1 MRHEDD
7 HHHDVETE
15 PNKVFQILVI
25 SHENTCD
32 KHEADIAIFRHAE
45 RQRDEPTW
53 RTILLNIFDTKLEE
67 VDAHERWHH
76 QSRDGAI
83 QLTNHQFASNRQN
96 VHSSHRWPGNRSLRH
111 ILLFIIVRVSQYPER
126 SWALD

>member
-83 QLTNHQFASNRQN
+83 QLTNHQFASNRQKCALFTQMAWKPKPASHPS
-96 VHSSHRWPGNRSLRH
+96 VHHRACQPVPRTKLGT
-111 ILLFIIVRVSQYPER
+111 
-126 SWALD
+126 